1 MENRMRLTRLMAVLA
16 GISLVAGQAFIGQAV
31 AAELPV
37 LKTGIIFTTH
47 HTPFMVAAAKGEAF
61 KEQGVWLKP
70 VAERQS
76 YELMVKDKPVALL
89 DLVVAKS
96 GAETATLF
104 AQKHLDIGLAS
115 ITAIMAGQ
123 DKGTPMKILCP
134 LQTEGMALIAPKD
147 SPLTDWNAFAD
158 KVKNAKEPV
167 KVGFHSPT
175 SAPKIVLEG
184 ALKQAGFKVTLD
196 PTDATAQ
203 VLLVDLKETSNLLA
217 SLTSKQVDAVVGPSP
232 FPEVAQSKG
241 LGKVL
246 IELKDL
252 PPAGQWANFPCCVVV
267 AEESAMKARPEVV
280 SAFVELIMRANNW
293 SNANRAAA
301 GEIAAEWIGMP
312 AEAGRMSSL
321 VFLNEFNESWLR
333 GAGSYLD
340 ILNGLN
346 KFTGSLKGIGI
357 DKAAP
362 VMIDESVI
370 KAIKL

>member
-1 MENRMRLTRLMAVLA
+1 MRLTHLILTVVGVALFA
-16 GISLVAGQAFIGQAV
+16 GHIFTGQAK

-61 KEQGVWLKP
+61 KDQDVWLKS

-123 DKGTPMKILCP
+123 DKGTAMKILCP

-184 ALKQAGFKVTLD
+184 ALKQAGFNVTLD

-217 SLTSKQVDAVVGPSP
+217 SLTSKQVDVVVGPSP

-267 AEESAMKARPEVV
+267 AEESVMKAKPEVV

-293 SNANRAAA
+293 SNANRVAA
-301 GEIAAEWIGMP
+301 GEIAAGWIGMP
-312 AEAGRMSSL
+312 VEAGRMSSL
-321 VFLNEFNESWLR
+321 VFLNEFTESWLR
-333 GAGSYLD
+333 GTGSYLD
-340 ILNGLN
+340 ILNSLN
-346 KFTGSLKGIGI
+346 KFTGSLKGVGI

-362 VMIDESVI
+362 IMIDETVI
-370 KAIKL
+370 KNIKL